1 MKRLVVQA
9 VLVVAAVFI
18 CVPAS
23 AAAANGTA
31 ASNPA
36 AASNGIE
43 HLDYAAGPYH
53 ISPGTNLILTQ
64 YNHVPKPN
72 VNGFMIRFAPNLRY
86 ALPDGK
92 CCGKVPLTSIVHL
105 HHGVW
110 LSDGAAVA
118 NAKTTVAINNT
129 TPRLQA
135 HTAPQRCQLTV
146 ARVNPS
152 GLIQSVLIQYGAG
165 VAPAPEGI

>member
-1 MKRLVVQA
+1 MVPTLV
-9 VLVVAAVFI
+9 LRSWSFAAP
-18 CVPAS
+18 VPA
-23 AAAANGTA
+23 
-31 ASNPA
+31 PA
-36 AASNGIE
+36 
-43 HLDYAAGPYH
+43 
-53 ISPGTNLILTQ
+53 
-64 YNHVPKPN
+64 
-72 VNGFMIRFAPNLRY
+72 
-86 ALPDGK
+86 
-92 CCGKVPLTSIVHL
+92 
-105 HHGVW
+105 
-110 LSDGAAVA
+110 GAAVA